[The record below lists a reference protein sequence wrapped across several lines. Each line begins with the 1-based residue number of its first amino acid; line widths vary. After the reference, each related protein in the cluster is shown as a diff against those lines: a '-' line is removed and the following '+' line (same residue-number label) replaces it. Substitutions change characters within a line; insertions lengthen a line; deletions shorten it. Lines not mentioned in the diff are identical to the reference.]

1 MNDTLKNISTSSSAY
16 EIKGAQRLWQLD
28 KEICVNTQA

>member
-1 MNDTLKNISTSSSAY
+1 MNGTLKNISSSAY
-16 EIKGAQRLWQLD
+16 EIKGAQRLWRLD